1 MLKNE
6 YGDKALSEAN
16 KIIKLCMKKKKRG
29 VLKLFATIS
38 GILTI
43 LAVLLKLI

>member
-16 KIIKLCMKKKKRG
+16 KIIKLCVKKKKR
-29 VLKLFATIS
+29 VTLKVFAAIS

-43 LAVLLKLI
+43 LAVLVKLI